1 MKFFSAAPW
10 FACAGF
16 AAFALRPGLI
26 EPGLIEPGLVDPGM
40 QDSPAFGGPT
50 IVPTAFG
57 SSDSNGSMIAV
68 TGPDVT
74 GGGVLYV
81 IDTERRQLACYQ
93 ATGGSSSAGLR
104 FLGARDIDLDLQVK
118 SYNDDSK
125 MSVTQLEQ
133 EFGRLQPSGD

>member
-10 FACAGF
+10 FACAGL
-16 AAFALRPGLI
+16 AAFALRPGVI
-26 EPGLIEPGLVDPGM
+26 DPGRSGPGI
-40 QDSPAFGGPT
+40 QDPTALGGPT

-57 SSDSNGSMIAV
+57 SSDSNGRMIAV

-125 MSVTQLEQ
+125 MSVNQLEQ
-133 EFGRLQPSGD
+133 EFGKLESSND